1 MWELGSHSLGF
12 NCPLDGKSNRKLKLF
27 LMRTRSSYH
36 LFCLKVGVLLPLHD
50 IIVHVMI
57 YGKMICCYS
66 STRWRSWAHTGN
78 DNSTTSWCLVQFE
91 EIHIHPDTGQ
101 TDLWRRRQNEC
112 LLLQR
117 LAESRSQSPLSAQP
131 TNDKRR
137 RNKQYHSIATIDYFN
152 REDLIDVVQFC
163 RKRKRERERERENEG
178 VIQDVQQH

>member
-1 MWELGSHSLGF
+1 M
-12 NCPLDGKSNRKLKLF
+12 
-27 LMRTRSSYH
+27 
-36 LFCLKVGVLLPLHD
+36 FCLKVGVLLPLHD

-137 RNKQYHSIATIDYFN
+137 RNKQYHTIATIDYFN

-163 RKRKRERERERENEG
+163 KKRKRERERERENEG
-178 VIQDVQQH
+178 VFQDVQQH